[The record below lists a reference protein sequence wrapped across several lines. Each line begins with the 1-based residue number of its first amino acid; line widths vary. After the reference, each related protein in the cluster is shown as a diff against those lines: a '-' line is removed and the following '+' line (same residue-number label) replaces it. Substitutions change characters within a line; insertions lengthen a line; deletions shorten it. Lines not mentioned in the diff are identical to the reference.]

1 MVKQFL
7 VILLGAATFFC
18 SSFAF
23 AQTQDLKTIVIDPGH
38 GGRDGG
44 AQGSNTREA
53 WAALEISLKL
63 RDALKKAMPNT
74 KIIMTRET
82 DELPGGM
89 PNKNAA
95 LRYRADLANQN
106 KADLFISIHLNA
118 SAGNQRY
125 GNRVIGSKEVEYTA
139 YVGKG
144 KKRKKVTKTKTVNIY
159 EKYKL
164 PQTAKGTQ
172 TYILARDWY
181 QQKVKEAANK
191 VGNDVQNKDSAEQDL
206 FVADPVKA
214 RILAS
219 QYAKYFFQKS
229 LTLATFCE
237 EEFAAVGRYS
247 WGVLQRNWEGIWVLQ
262 ATQMPSIL
270 VETGFID
277 HDEDEAYLISK
288 KGVEET
294 AQGIANAVVRYN
306 ELLKANSLEGNS
318 NADKPIVD
326 NKSLQSNYVP
336 SILKER
342 KNEIV
347 KTIITNSNEV
357 KVSFYDNAEVDGD
370 TISVYYK
377 NNAIISYT
385 GINTRPVTT
394 MLQLSAE
401 SPTGDMVMVAETL
414 GLVPPNTALV
424 VIETGGK
431 QYKINLTSTFEQN
444 AVLRFIY
451 QPGAVMPNT
460 L

>member
-7 VILLGAATFFC
+7 VILLSTVTFFC
-18 SSFAF
+18 SNIVF
-23 AQTQDLKTIVIDPGH
+23 AQSQDLKTIVIDPGH
-38 GGRDGG
+38 GGKDGG
-44 AQGSNTREA
+44 AQGSETREA

-82 DELPGGM
+82 DELPGNM

-118 SAGNQRY
+118 SLGNQRY
-125 GNRVIGSKEVEYTA
+125 GNRVVGTKEVDYTA

-144 KKRKKVTKTKTVNIY
+144 KNRKKVKKTKTVNIY

-191 VGNDVQNKDSAEQDL
+191 VGNEVKDSSEQDL
-206 FVADPVKA
+206 FSTDPVKA
-214 RILAS
+214 RILSS

-237 EEFAAVGRYS
+237 EEFAASGRYS
-247 WGVLQRNWEGIWVLQ
+247 WGVLQRNWDGIWVLQ

-277 HDEDEAYLISK
+277 HDEDQSYLISK
-288 KGVEET
+288 SGVEET
-294 AQGIANAVVRYN
+294 AQSITNAVVRYN
-306 ELLKANSLEGNS
+306 ELLKSNSLEGNS
-318 NADKPIVD
+318 NTDKPIVD

-336 SILKER
+336 SVLKER
-342 KNEIV
+342 KNEIL

-377 NNAIISYT
+377 NQAIISYT
-385 GINTRPVTT
+385 GINTRPLTT
-394 MLQLSAE
+394 TLQLSAE

-424 VIETGGK
+424 IVETGGK